1 MNIIINQIKP
11 NQFNPS
17 GHMNMKTYR
26 RDVCMYDKILLL
38 SKVSDK
44 FMFSSAYPRTLP
56 WK

>member
-11 NQFNPS
+11 NQINPS

-26 RDVCMYDKILLL
+26 RYVCMYDKILLL